1 MNNQTIDNLIPSCF
15 RCERV
20 EQAKCIDVTAEAVN
34 KITLALPVFLVGSL
48 ILQLVK
54 VFKFKKR

>member
-20 EQAKCIDVTAEAVN
+20 EQAKCIDVTAEAIN
-34 KITLALPVFLVGSL
+34 KITLLEFHHNQTRP
-48 ILQLVK
+48 
-54 VFKFKKR
+54 